1 MLRALRAPGSTF
13 SGRCGKPKGAVG
25 HLCKTGAEIYP
36 GVALGCSQYGA
47 KGRARLRRCSCLLG
61 MGQCDQH
68 FRACLSDFKEQSGSG
83 LLAGLFWAL
92 LCTIPFFFFL
102 FFPAE
107 VILSYLKPTPNGT
120 LSAPCISDTTPAQM
134 LSAIVF
140 LTVTR
145 HSITRDPGTFCSP
158 AFELNE
164 NRFVLKKKKERK
176 KKKNTFQS

>member
-1 MLRALRAPGSTF
+1 MGS
-13 SGRCGKPKGAVG
+13 S
-25 HLCKTGAEIYP
+25 LYD
-36 GVALGCSQYGA
+36 S
-47 KGRARLRRCSCLLG
+47 
-61 MGQCDQH
+61 
-68 FRACLSDFKEQSGSG
+68 
-83 LLAGLFWAL
+83 
-92 LCTIPFFFFL
+92 FFFFFF

-176 KKKNTFQS
+176 KKNKHLSELISSQFEPWDAEAGTKAHIYEKIRGRERTKWVRKIKIHFPRRYYEQ